1 MASHFKEPEEKPR
14 RGRDAAA
21 AAHTPVSTP
30 AHRGGD
36 ESYHAPV
43 GNPHAAANAGRAA
56 QGFVPVTS
64 ANADAGSSRHG
75 RRTDP
80 YDLSGRRENSP
91 KRRRNRIISGIL
103 FALGIIL
110 ILLAAGMWGYNQW
123 QYHEQDQI
131 NEKLAAYATIDP
143 KGSEAP
149 VVDWAS
155 LKAVN
160 QDVVGWVQIPNTV
173 VNFPVYQG
181 ADNDEYLHTNA
192 EGSYSLG
199 GQIFLDAENAA
210 PGMQDAQSIIYGHH
224 LRNGA
229 MFKPI
234 ADMENQ
240 EYFDSVD
247 TVWYVTE
254 DANYELEPLM
264 LYKTDEN
271 DANVRQFSFAFNDD
285 FHTYLAGLLG
295 KAVAKRSDADAL
307 IAGADKVLTLCT
319 CNYTNNETGR
329 TILVC
334 VPKAS
339 AAADAAATSN

>member
-14 RGRDAAA
+14 RGRDAVAG
-21 AAHTPVSTP
+21 AHTPVSTP

-64 ANADAGSSRHG
+64 VNADAGSSRHG

-80 YDLSGRRENSP
+80 YDLSGRRENNP

-110 ILLAAGMWGYNQW
+110 ILVAAGMWGYNQW

-131 NEKLAAYATIDP
+131 NEKLATYATIDP

-192 EGSYSLG
+192 DGS
-199 GQIFLDAENAA
+199 
-210 PGMQDAQSIIYGHH
+210 
-224 LRNGA
+224 
-229 MFKPI
+229 
-234 ADMENQ
+234 
-240 EYFDSVD
+240 
-247 TVWYVTE
+247 
-254 DANYELEPLM
+254 
-264 LYKTDEN
+264 
-271 DANVRQFSFAFNDD
+271 
-285 FHTYLAGLLG
+285 
-295 KAVAKRSDADAL
+295 
-307 IAGADKVLTLCT
+307 
-319 CNYTNNETGR
+319 
-329 TILVC
+329 
-334 VPKAS
+334 
-339 AAADAAATSN
+339 

>member
-1 MASHFKEPEEKPR
+1 MWS
-14 RGRDAAA
+14 
-21 AAHTPVSTP
+21 
-30 AHRGGD
+30 
-36 ESYHAPV
+36 
-43 GNPHAAANAGRAA
+43 
-56 QGFVPVTS
+56 
-64 ANADAGSSRHG
+64 AGSRFPTRWS
-75 RRTDP
+75 T
-80 YDLSGRRENSP
+80 SP
-91 KRRRNRIISGIL
+91 STR
-103 FALGIIL
+103 
-110 ILLAAGMWGYNQW
+110 
-123 QYHEQDQI
+123 
-131 NEKLAAYATIDP
+131 
-143 KGSEAP
+143 
-149 VVDWAS
+149 
-155 LKAVN
+155 
-160 QDVVGWVQIPNTV
+160 
-173 VNFPVYQG
+173 G

-240 EYFDSVD
+240 EYFDSVS

-271 DANVRQFSFAFNDD
+271 DANVRQFSFASDDD
-285 FHTYLAGLLG
+285 FHTYPGRPSG
-295 KAVAKRSDADAL
+295 QGRGQAL
-307 IAGADKVLTLCT
+307 RRRRDHSRRGQGSHALHLQLHQQRD
-319 CNYTNNETGR
+319 GR

>member
-1 MASHFKEPEEKPR
+1 MPYELVIASAHRNPAKVHEWASTAADRGLKVIIAAAGKAAHLGRRRWPPTPPLPCHRRPHQDLHDLGGLDSLLSMVQMPSGRPGGLRGYQRRKERGHLRHPVAWAPRCPSTARRWWTSSSGWPRPSPWRPTSRSPR
-14 RGRDAAA
+14 RSPAAVGA
-21 AAHTPVSTP
+21 PQTGAHTPVSTP

-43 GNPHAAANAGRAA
+43 GNPHAAANAGRAV

-80 YDLSGRRENSP
+80 YDLSGRRENNP

-110 ILLAAGMWGYNQW
+110 ILVAAGMWGYNQW

-199 GQIFLDAENAA
+199 GQDL
-210 PGMQDAQSIIYGHH
+210 P
-224 LRNGA
+224 
-229 MFKPI
+229 
-234 ADMENQ
+234 
-240 EYFDSVD
+240 
-247 TVWYVTE
+247 
-254 DANYELEPLM
+254 
-264 LYKTDEN
+264 
-271 DANVRQFSFAFNDD
+271 
-285 FHTYLAGLLG
+285 
-295 KAVAKRSDADAL
+295 
-307 IAGADKVLTLCT
+307 
-319 CNYTNNETGR
+319 
-329 TILVC
+329 
-334 VPKAS
+334 
-339 AAADAAATSN
+339 

>member
-1 MASHFKEPEEKPR
+1 
-14 RGRDAAA
+14 
-21 AAHTPVSTP
+21 
-30 AHRGGD
+30 
-36 ESYHAPV
+36 
-43 GNPHAAANAGRAA
+43 
-56 QGFVPVTS
+56 
-64 ANADAGSSRHG
+64 
-75 RRTDP
+75 
-80 YDLSGRRENSP
+80 
-91 KRRRNRIISGIL
+91 
-103 FALGIIL
+103 
-110 ILLAAGMWGYNQW
+110 MWGYNQW

-131 NEKLAAYATIDP
+131 NEKLATYATIDP

-199 GQIFLDAENAA
+199 GQIFLDAENTA

-240 EYFDSVD
+240 EYFDSVS
-247 TVWYVTE
+247 TVWY
-254 DANYELEPLM
+254 
-264 LYKTDEN
+264 
-271 DANVRQFSFAFNDD
+271 DD

>member
-14 RGRDAAA
+14 RGRGAAA
-21 AAHTPVSTP
+21 GAHTPVSTP

-80 YDLSGRRENSP
+80 YDLSGRRENNP

-110 ILLAAGMWGYNQW
+110 ILVAAGMWGYNQW

-199 GQIFLDAENAA
+199 GQIFLDAENA
-210 PGMQDAQSIIYGHH
+210 DAAEKRSPDDDQ
-224 LRNGA
+224 RA
-229 MFKPI
+229 E
-234 ADMENQ
+234 ENQ
-240 EYFDSVD
+240 NSSGKHFE
-247 TVWYVTE
+247 
-254 DANYELEPLM
+254 
-264 LYKTDEN
+264 TDGFM
-271 DANVRQFSFAFNDD
+271 Q
-285 FHTYLAGLLG
+285 
-295 KAVAKRSDADAL
+295 K
-307 IAGADKVLTLCT
+307 DKH
-319 CNYTNNETGR
+319 
-329 TILVC
+329 
-334 VPKAS
+334 
-339 AAADAAATSN
+339 